1 MIFSV
6 SPWAEHPVGAVMSLG
21 PEGARSLSC
30 LQRDCVG
37 SAGVSDRNDAFLAC
51 PAGPTVN
58 ALGCHS
64 QETFTP
70 QPLPARKENTQ
81 RQGGNH
87 ATPPFFPFSVSFC
100 ENIKSG
106 WKCIYGASL
115 QPKRTPATSLGDA
128 RWTKSTNASLLAVAV
143 RFGPQSYLRCTNK
156 SGGPQLSPARPC
168 PFPIRR
174 LLAVSSWPSAA
185 PTQSSHQYALLTAAK
200 PPAVSCICSLNHFS
214 LFWKPVF
221 SF

>member
-1 MIFSV
+1 
-6 SPWAEHPVGAVMSLG
+6 MSLG

-37 SAGVSDRNDAFLAC
+37 CAGVSDRNDAFLAC

-168 PFPIRR
+168 PLPHSPPPRSF
-174 LLAVSSWPSAA
+174 LLA
-185 PTQSSHQYALLTAAK
+185 
-200 PPAVSCICSLNHFS
+200 FS
-214 LFWKPVF
+214 GTDPVF
-221 SF
+221 SSICPVNCCQTSSSFVHMFA